1 MSGLKKKCL
10 GIGFGI
16 FLLILWEV
24 LSLAIGKSYILPGP
38 LLVIEKI
45 IENREEIFCVHLPA
59 TMQVV
64 LIGCVLSILLGAA
77 FAMLMDLDKRIEKAL
92 YPILTVTQTIP
103 VMCIAPIFVLWF
115 GYSITM
121 RVVVVV
127 LTNFFAVAVNVFDGL
142 KSTSKGRSE
151 LMLTYGASKWQRFI
165 LLRFPSS
172 LPYFFTAL
180 KIVVPWS
187 IVGAAVAE
195 WLGAP
200 NGLGT
205 YSRSCMMNLDAA
217 GLLAPL
223 VVITVLALLI
233 NTVLNFIEKRVI
245 AWNGKEA

>member
-1 MSGLKKKCL
+1 MSSLKKKCL

-16 FLLILWEV
+16 FLLALWEV
-24 LSLAIGKSYILPGP
+24 LSLLIGKNYILPGP
-38 LLVIEKI
+38 ILVLEKI
-45 IENREEIFCVHLPA
+45 IENREEIFLNHLPA

-64 LIGCVLSILLGAA
+64 VLGCLISILLGLFLAII
-77 FAMLMDLDKRIEKAL
+77 MDLDRRIEKAI

-103 VMCIAPIFVLWF
+103 VMCIAPLFVLWF
-115 GYSITM
+115 GYSVTM

-127 LTNFFAVAVNVFDGL
+127 LTDFFAVAVNVFDGL
-142 KSTSKGRSE
+142 KSTSAGREE
-151 LMLTYGASKWQRFI
+151 LMMTYGAGHLQRLF
-165 LLRFPSS
+165 LLRFPSA

-223 VVITVLALLI
+223 VVITIIALL
-233 NTVLNFIEKRVI
+233 LNAILTLIEKKVVT
-245 AWNGKEA
+245 WGEEN